1 LVFSLLP
8 RCQGQREIQCQQ
20 RTEYEALEEAI
31 PDLIRLE
38 RYERRAWSR
47 QKRAIQ
53 EFVLM
58 KFSRAMAAARQM
70 PTT

>member
-1 LVFSLLP
+1 LELA
-8 RCQGQREIQCQQ
+8 REEIKRRQRND
-20 RTEYEALEEAI
+20 YEALEEAI

-53 EFVLM
+53 QLVLI
-58 KFSRAMAAARQM
+58 KFARAMVAARQM

>member
-1 LVFSLLP
+1 VK
-8 RCQGQREIQCQQ
+8 RQQ

-53 EFVLM
+53 E
-58 KFSRAMAAARQM
+58 
-70 PTT
+70 